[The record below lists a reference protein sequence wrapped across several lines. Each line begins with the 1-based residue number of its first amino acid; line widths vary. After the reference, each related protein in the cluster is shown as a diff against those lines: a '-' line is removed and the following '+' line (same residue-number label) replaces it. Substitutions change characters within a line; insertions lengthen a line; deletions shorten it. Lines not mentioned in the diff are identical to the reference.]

1 MLGRGPGARP
11 TEKGSLGPVRPGRER
26 FSVLAVP
33 YRPLAIILFP
43 GSCESLAQ
51 DINPA
56 QARGL
61 SK

>member
-1 MLGRGPGARP
+1 MLGWAPGARP
-11 TEKGSLGPVRPGRER
+11 AGRGPAHPVQER
-26 FSVLAVP
+26 LVLAVP

-43 GSCESLAQ
+43 ACCESLAQ

>member
-1 MLGRGPGARP
+1 M
-11 TEKGSLGPVRPGRER
+11 
-26 FSVLAVP
+26 LAVP

-43 GSCESLAQ
+43 ACCESLAQ

>member
-1 MLGRGPGARP
+1 MLGWAPGACPAGR
-11 TEKGSLGPVRPGRER
+11 GSLGPLRPIRER
-26 FSVLAVP
+26 LVLAVP

-43 GSCESLAQ
+43 ACCESLAQ